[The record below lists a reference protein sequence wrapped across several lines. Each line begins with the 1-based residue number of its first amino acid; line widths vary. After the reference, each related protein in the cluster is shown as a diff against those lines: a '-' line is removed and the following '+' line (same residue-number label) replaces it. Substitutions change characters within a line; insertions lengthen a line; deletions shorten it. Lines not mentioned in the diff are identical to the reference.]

1 MVDAADS
8 KSVAARRV
16 GSSPTWG
23 TNILAASQHL
33 SGRAVAARPPDA
45 HLDAMTAPAQP
56 AAAPV
61 KGPGFAEFVCL
72 IALMMAL
79 NALAIDSMLPALPH
93 IGESLGVVDENARQW
108 VITAYLLGFGGAQIV
123 YGPLADRYGRKPVMA
138 VGVGLYVAFALAA
151 TLAPSFTTL
160 ILARVGMGLGAAAT
174 RVLAVSI
181 VRDRYSGRTMAR
193 VMSLSFLVFLGVP
206 ILAPSIGQAIML
218 VAPWRAIF
226 GVLAL
231 AGAALLTWAMIR
243 LPETLHPEDRLPIQ
257 PARIGRAFAE
267 VITNRISFGYTLAM
281 TAITAALFGFINSS
295 QQIFADVF
303 HAADLFPLIFA
314 AVAGGIALAAILNA
328 RLVERLGSRLISH
341 TALIGFIAMGGLHT
355 LVTLGGHETI
365 WTFAVLQGL
374 TMFFFGF
381 IAGNFGA
388 MAMEPMGHIAGTASS
403 AQGFT
408 STVFG
413 ALGGFYIGQHFD
425 GSVTPMATGVF
436 VCGLLAISAV
446 LFAERGRLFK
456 ARHVKPMAA

>member
-1 MVDAADS
+1 MT
-8 KSVAARRV
+8 
-16 GSSPTWG
+16 SP
-23 TNILAASQHL
+23 AE
-33 SGRAVAARPPDA
+33 
-45 HLDAMTAPAQP
+45 P
-56 AAAPV
+56 AAEPV
-61 KGPGFAEFVCL
+61 KGPGFAEFVCI

-93 IGESLGVVDENARQW
+93 IGESLGVADENARQW

-123 YGPLADRYGRKPVMA
+123 YGPMADRFGRKPVMA
-138 VGVGLYVAFALAA
+138 VGIGLYVGFALAA
-151 TLAPSFTTL
+151 TVAPSFATL
-160 ILARVGMGLGAAAT
+160 ILARIGMGLGAAAT

-226 GVLAL
+226 GVLAI

-257 PARIGRAFAE
+257 PGRIARAFGEAL
-267 VITNRISFGYTLAM
+267 TNRTSLGYTLAM

-314 AVAGGIALAAILNA
+314 AVASGIAAASILNA

-341 TALIGFIAMGGLHT
+341 TALIGFIVMGGLHT
-355 LVTLGGHETI
+355 LVTLSGHETI
-365 WTFAVLQGL
+365 WTFAVLQAL
-374 TMFFFGF
+374 TMFCFGF

-403 AQGFT
+403 AQGFV
-408 STVFG
+408 STVLG
-413 ALGGFYIGQHFD
+413 AMGGFYIGQHFD
-425 GSVTPMATGVF
+425 GSVTPMATGML
-436 VCGLLAISAV
+436 VCGLLAMGAV
-446 LFAERGRLFK
+446 LFAERGALFK
-456 ARHVKPMAA
+456 ARHLKPITA